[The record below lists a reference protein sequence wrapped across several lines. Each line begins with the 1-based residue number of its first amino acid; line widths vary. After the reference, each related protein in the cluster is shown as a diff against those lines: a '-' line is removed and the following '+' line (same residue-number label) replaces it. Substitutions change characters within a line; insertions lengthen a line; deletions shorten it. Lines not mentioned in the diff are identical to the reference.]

1 MKNPTMFKIGII
13 ESKDFCSRAQK
24 HLETIGEVSF
34 YNPSSNNLDSFIQ
47 DKEVIFVRLGYL
59 FNEKL
64 LRNAKKLKYICSP
77 TTGLNHIDLN
87 YVKKREIHIISLKG
101 EVDFLDKITATSEH
115 TVGLLISLLR
125 YYKKIFNKKNI
136 DPSERD
142 TVKGYEINSSKI
154 GIIGLGRIGS
164 HLVNYF
170 RVFGASVFYYDK
182 DDSKDHPHATRYNS
196 IQSLVE
202 SSDVIILSASYSQEN
217 IKMIDKKIIDKM
229 KGKFFINISR
239 GELIDEDYLLH
250 CVRNDIFLGVAIDVF
265 SDEQSIYSKKDEII
279 QLNSLD
285 INFIYTPHIGGATL
299 SSMKKTEYYISKKLE
314 STIDGVI

>member
-87 YVKKREIHIISLKG
+87 YVKKREIRIISLKG

-115 TVGLLISLLR
+115 TVGLLISLSDSFITFRLTLACAMP
-125 YYKKIFNKKNI
+125 K
-136 DPSERD
+136 S
-142 TVKGYEINSSKI
+142 VAMSSIVTPVLPKSFPPV
-154 GIIGLGRIGS
+154 RRATYR
-164 HLVNYF
+164 NT
-170 RVFGASVFYYDK
+170 ASDC
-182 DDSKDHPHATRYNS
+182 AS
-196 IQSLVE
+196 ILESNPLTKSTIC
-202 SSDVIILSASYSQEN
+202 SSDSNLPLVKSLTPSGICLPLS
-217 IKMIDKKIIDKM
+217 
-229 KGKFFINISR
+229 
-239 GELIDEDYLLH
+239 
-250 CVRNDIFLGVAIDVF
+250 V
-265 SDEQSIYSKKDEII
+265 
-279 QLNSLD
+279 
-285 INFIYTPHIGGATL
+285 
-299 SSMKKTEYYISKKLE
+299 
-314 STIDGVI
+314 